1 MTQNPLHSFRV
12 LLPLI
17 HKPIREG
24 MAEVVES
31 ESISVRDHD
40 TSQLRSGPQMISDK
54 CGRRAEEEPSDHA
67 PILIE
72 LAAAVSDRLS

>member
-1 MTQNPLHSFRV
+1 
-12 LLPLI
+12 
-17 HKPIREG
+17 
-24 MAEVVES
+24 MAEIVEP
-31 ESISVRDHD
+31 ETFPICDHN
-40 TSQLRSGPQMISDK
+40 TSQLRRGPQMISDK